1 MDSKVIRRHWVLFFI
16 VSLCLGLGSYAVA
29 DASLVESESTGSN
42 FIQDVTDDRYAQT
55 SEVTIMLEKKM
66 PPPTSPMESGAS
78 AMEAIGETASNSGL
92 RLGQKPQTYEELE
105 DPFAPEEEVPELT
118 DPIEGYNRFMF
129 DFNEGFYDNI
139 VEPVARGYRAVIAE
153 DFRMAISNVF
163 DNAFAP
169 VKLFS
174 SLLQGDFE
182 KSGRVVVRTLI
193 NTTVGLGGLLDVAG
207 QEYDIKNVNED
218 FDQALGYYGVPT
230 GPYVVLPLLGPSTLR
245 NITGRVVDS
254 MMSPSIIF
262 APDPVA
268 GVAISVGDNINDASF
283 ILDDKAQLED
293 SAIDEYESVRD
304 FYHQYRFGL
313 VNE

>member
-1 MDSKVIRRHWVLFFI
+1 MDSKLIRRNWVLFFI

-42 FIQDVTDDRYAQT
+42 FIQDVTDGRYAQT

-78 AMEAIGETASNSGL
+78 AMEVIGETASNSGL
-92 RLGQKPQTYEELE
+92 RSGQKLQTYEELE

-129 DFNEGFYDNI
+129 DFNEGFYEN
-139 VEPVARGYRAVIAE
+139 VMEPVARGYRAVIAE
-153 DFRMAISNVF
+153 DFRLAISNVF

-254 MMSPSIIF
+254 MMSPSLIF
-262 APDPVA
+262 APDLVA
-268 GVAISVGDNINDASF
+268 GTAISVGDNINDASF

>member
-1 MDSKVIRRHWVLFFI
+1 MDSKLIRRHWVLFFI

-42 FIQDVTDDRYAQT
+42 FIQDVTGGRYAQT

-66 PPPTSPMESGAS
+66 PPPTSPMESDAS
-78 AMEAIGETASNSGL
+78 VIEVIGETASNSGL
-92 RLGQKPQTYEELE
+92 RSGQKPQTYEELE

-129 DFNEGFYDNI
+129 DFNEGFYDN
-139 VEPVARGYRAVIAE
+139 VLEPVARGYRAVIAE

-174 SLLQGDFE
+174 SVLQGDFE

-254 MMSPSIIF
+254 MMSPSLIF
-262 APDPVA
+262 APDLVA
-268 GVAISVGDNINDASF
+268 GTAISVGDNINDASF

>member
-1 MDSKVIRRHWVLFFI
+1 MDSRVICGHGVLFFI

-42 FIQDVTDDRYAQT
+42 FIQDVTDGRYAQT

-78 AMEAIGETASNSGL
+78 AMEVIGETASNSGL
-92 RLGQKPQTYEELE
+92 RSGQKPQTYEELE
-105 DPFAPEEEVPELT
+105 DPFAPEEVPELT

-129 DFNEGFYDNI
+129 DFNEGFYDHI
-139 VEPVARGYRAVIAE
+139 MEPVARGYREVIAE
-153 DFRMAISNVF
+153 DFRMAISNIF

-174 SLLQGDFE
+174 SVLQGDFE

-262 APDPVA
+262 APDLVA
-268 GVAISVGDNINDASF
+268 GTAISVGDNINDASF

>member
-42 FIQDVTDDRYAQT
+42 FIQDVTDGRYAQT

-78 AMEAIGETASNSGL
+78 AMEVIGETASNSGL

-139 VEPVARGYRAVIAE
+139 LEPVARGYREVIAE

-182 KSGRVVVRTLI
+182 KSGRVVARTLI

-230 GPYVVLPLLGPSTLR
+230 GPYVVLPLLGPSTVR
-245 NITGRVVDS
+245 NITGRAMDS
-254 MMSPSIIF
+254 IMSPSLIF
-262 APDPVA
+262 APDLVA
-268 GVAISVGDNINDASF
+268 GTAISVGDNINDASF

>member
-1 MDSKVIRRHWVLFFI
+1 MDSKVIRRNWVLFFI

-29 DASLVESESTGSN
+29 DASLVESESTGSD
-42 FIQDVTDDRYAQT
+42 FIQDVTEDRYAQT

-78 AMEAIGETASNSGL
+78 VIEVIGKTASNSGL
-92 RLGQKPQTYEELE
+92 RSGQKPQTYEELE

-139 VEPVARGYRAVIAE
+139 LEPVARGYRAVIAE

-254 MMSPSIIF
+254 MMSPSLIF
-262 APDPVA
+262 APDLVA
-268 GVAISVGDNINDASF
+268 GTAISVGDNINDASF